1 MGFSGLSAASA
12 AGNGFQLLRRPGHW
26 QSCGIGAAR
35 HKIPSCDRRAV
46 QSAASRLL
54 QIRRICHRNAQRHF
68 AVHAERAVCGASAR
82 HFLLHLPEPVVSFG
96 RLPPSRAR
104 AEKSAGFLPLCQLF
118 PENDLRPD
126 RRVRTV
132 RAAAEIAAGSSST
145 AIPSTRSGRITTA
158 SGITNGCRS

>member
-12 AGNGFQLLRRPGHW
+12 AGNGFQLLRRPGHR
-26 QSCGIGAAR
+26 QLRRIGAAR

-82 HFLLHLPEPVVSFG
+82 HFLLHLPEPVVSFR

-132 RAAAEIAAGSSST
+132 RAAAEIASGDAVQGFRSCPDARSWPCEKGAAG
-145 AIPSTRSGRITTA
+145 R
-158 SGITNGCRS
+158 